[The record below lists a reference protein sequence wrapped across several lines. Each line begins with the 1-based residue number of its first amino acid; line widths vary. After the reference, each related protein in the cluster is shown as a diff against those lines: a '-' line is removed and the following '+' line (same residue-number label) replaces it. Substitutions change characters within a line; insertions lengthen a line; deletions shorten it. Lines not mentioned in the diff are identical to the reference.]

1 MSPPVPF
8 VVDTCLLFHVSSWLL
23 RMLLRCVCV
32 CALVGSLYNSSGV
45 LIVLST
51 LALLYAMP
59 WDTRTHLD
67 GVNGKMY

>member
-32 CALVGSLYNSSGV
+32 CALVGSLYNSSGPFV
-45 LIVLST
+45 RD
-51 LALLYAMP
+51 AMGHT
-59 WDTRTHLD
+59 DTS
-67 GVNGKMY
+67 